1 MQKDNQK
8 RRKLLNSYLKY
19 SSLAF
24 QMGGTIAFMA
34 WVGIKI
40 DEWQQTPQ
48 PYYTIAFC
56 LLGVFLSLYLV
67 ISGLIKKTKDK

>member
-1 MQKDNQK
+1 
-8 RRKLLNSYLKY
+8 
-19 SSLAF
+19 
-24 QMGGTIAFMA
+24 MGGTIAFMA